1 VEGLPLTITIPA
13 GMTLPAGLAVG
24 QRIELTVQIGANNV
38 FTLAAIDEIKKA
50 NPAVAAQEVEV
61 KGFVVSST
69 TAKIVVS
76 ANRTTFTFVASVGTT
91 LPVLATGAFVE
102 VRGLRQNGTT
112 TLTRLR
118 VEDNGGG
125 GGSGGGGGHDGGGGG
140 GGDDGGGH

>member
-1 VEGLPLTITIPA
+1 
-13 GMTLPAGLAVG
+13 
-24 QRIELTVQIGANNV
+24 
-38 FTLAAIDEIKKA
+38 
-50 NPAVAAQEVEV
+50 VAAQEVEV

-69 TAKIVVS
+69 TAQVAVS
-76 ANRTTFTFVASVGTT
+76 VNGTTFTFVAPAGTA

-118 VEDNGGG
+118 VEDNDSG
-125 GGSGGGGGHDGGGGG
+125 GGSGGSGGDDGGHRGPGGG